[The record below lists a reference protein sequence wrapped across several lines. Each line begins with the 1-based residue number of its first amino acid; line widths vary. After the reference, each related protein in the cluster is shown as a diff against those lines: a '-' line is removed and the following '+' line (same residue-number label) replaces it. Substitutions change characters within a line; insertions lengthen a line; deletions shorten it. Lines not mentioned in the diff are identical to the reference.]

1 MNKKMIKRLTA
12 VVLSFSL
19 LLLTV
24 LPLMGTADELVVGE
38 SGGEPICT
46 CDMKC
51 SERTPNLDC
60 LACALDVSNCTGKE
74 PEAPKCFCD
83 IKCTKTTP
91 NMDCPICALDV
102 SGCIGKE
109 QEPSC
114 ICTNLCTEEQSNPDC
129 PVCRKDYTSCKGVPP
144 LQSEFSIDIVPPDG
158 WKTKETAVEFVLTDQ
173 TGAGFEKVEVKIEKN
188 GNWQDVTNSLIQK
201 ENEYFGQVEIAENST
216 IYVSVT
222 GKDEKVHEKS
232 RYIECFDRTAPTVRA
247 GVTGKL
253 LRVQAEDDLS
263 GVAAIYVDG
272 EKFTDLV
279 NETLDIGIQQLNS
292 DVEEFAV
299 QAVDKAGNQS
309 RLILVKNPNDQE
321 PKQEQPEEKEKQKKE
336 ECVPQTQTE
345 KETCPERVKASDTKP
360 SVSPDSTGSST
371 SSQVDSVKQS
381 VSSNT
386 VPKQTE
392 EREEVPL
399 TPNGQGTVV
408 DNASG
413 EDGKEFFTITTADN
427 NVFYLIVDRQREEE
441 NVYFLNTV
449 TETDLLSL
457 AQADEQSELV
467 LEPEEPPTCICTQRC
482 EAGEVNTLCPV
493 CRENRKACVGEVP
506 EKPEVEPKENN
517 AGLILFVVLTLAIGG
532 AVGWYFK
539 IYRPKQEF
547 IEDDDSEEEESEEF
561 GAETINEDEEE
572 NQAEETAEDVEYY
585 DDYPD
590 EEPIEEK
597 I

>member
-1 MNKKMIKRLTA
+1 MNKRMVKRLTA

-74 PEAPKCFCD
+74 PETPKCFCD

-91 NMDCPICALDV
+91 NMDCPICAMDV
-102 SGCIGKE
+102 SGCNGKE
-109 QEPSC
+109 QEATC
-114 ICTNLCTEEQSNPDC
+114 ICMNLCTEEQSNPDC
-129 PVCRKDYTSCKGVPP
+129 LVCSKDYTSCKGVPP
-144 LQSEFSIDIVPPDG
+144 LQSEFSIDIVPPTG

-173 TGAGFEKVEVKIEKN
+173 SGVGFEKVEVKMEKN
-188 GNWQDVTNSLIQK
+188 GNWQDVTDSLIQK
-201 ENEYFGQVEIAENST
+201 GNEYFGQVEIAENST

-222 GKDEKVHEKS
+222 GKDEKMYEKS

-247 GVTGKL
+247 GVAGKL

-292 DVEEFAV
+292 DVEEFVV

-309 RLILVKNPNDQE
+309 RLVLVKNPNDQE
-321 PKQEQPEEKEKQKKE
+321 PKKEQPEEKEEQKKE
-336 ECVPQTQTE
+336 ECVPQTE
-345 KETCPERVKASDTKP
+345 REPCPEQPEVSETKP
-360 SVSPDSTGSST
+360 SISSDTMGSST
-371 SSQVDSVKQS
+371 SNQKDYT
-381 VSSNT
+381 VSGT

-392 EREEVPL
+392 QREEIPL
-399 TPNGQGTVV
+399 TPNGQATVV
-408 DNASG
+408 DHASG
-413 EDGKEFFTITTADN
+413 ADGKEFFTITTANN
-427 NVFYLIVDRQREEE
+427 NVFYLIVDRQREKE
-441 NVYFLNTV
+441 NVYFLNAV
-449 TETDLLSL
+449 TETDLLPL
-457 AQADEQSELV
+457 AQADEQQELI
-467 LEPEEPPTCICTQRC
+467 LEPEEEPTCSCTQKC
-482 EAGEVNTLCPV
+482 EAGDVNTLCPV
-493 CRENRKACVGEVP
+493 CKENRKACVGEVP
-506 EKPEVEPKENN
+506 EEPEPEAKESN
-517 AGLILFVVLTLAIGG
+517 AGLILFVVLTLAVGG

-547 IEDDDSEEEESEEF
+547 MEDDDGEEEESEEF
-561 GAETINEDEEE
+561 GTETVNEDEEE
-572 NQAEETAEDVEYY
+572 NQPEETTEDVAYY

-590 EEPIEEK
+590 EEPLEE
-597 I
+597 

>member
-1 MNKKMIKRLTA
+1 MNKKMVKRLTA

-24 LPLMGTADELVVGE
+24 LPLIGTADELVVGE
-38 SGGEPICT
+38 SGEEPICT

-51 SERTPNLDC
+51 SATTLNLDC

-91 NMDCPICALDV
+91 NMDCPICAMDV

-114 ICTNLCTEEQSNPDC
+114 ICTNLYTEEQVNPDC
-129 PVCRKDYTSCKGVPP
+129 PVCRKDYTNCKGVPP
-144 LQSEFSIDIVPPDG
+144 LQSEFSIDILPPDG
-158 WKTKETAVEFVLTDQ
+158 WKTKETAVEFVLSDQ

-188 GNWQDVTNSLIQK
+188 GNWQDVTDRLIQK
-201 ENEYFGQVEIAENST
+201 GNEYFGQVEIAENST

-232 RYIECFDRTAPTVRA
+232 RYIECFDRTAPIVRA
-247 GVTGKL
+247 GIAGKL

-279 NETLDIGIQQLNS
+279 NETLDIGLQDLNS

-299 QAVDKAGNQS
+299 QAVDRAGNQS

-321 PKQEQPEEKEKQKKE
+321 PKQEQPEEKEEQKKE
-336 ECVPQTQTE
+336 ECVPQTQTG
-345 KETCPERVKASDTKP
+345 KETCPEQPAVSGTKP
-360 SVSPDSTGSST
+360 SVSSDTT
-371 SSQVDSVKQS
+371 
-381 VSSNT
+381 VSNASNQKDYTVSAT

-392 EREEVPL
+392 QREEIPL
-399 TPNGQGTVV
+399 TPNGQATVL
-408 DNASG
+408 DHASG

-441 NVYFLNTV
+441 NVYFLNAV

-457 AQADEQSELV
+457 AQADEQPELI
-467 LEPEEPPTCICTQRC
+467 LEPEEEPTCSCTQKC
-482 EAGEVNTLCPV
+482 EAGDVNTLCPV
-493 CRENRKACVGEVP
+493 CKENRKACVGEVP
-506 EKPEVEPKENN
+506 EEPKPEPKESN

-547 IEDDDSEEEESEEF
+547 VEDDDGEEEESEEF
-561 GAETINEDEEE
+561 GTETINEDEEE
-572 NQAEETAEDVEYY
+572 NQPEETTEDVAYY

-590 EEPIEEK
+590 EEPLEE
-597 I
+597 

>member
-1 MNKKMIKRLTA
+1 MNKKMVKRLTA

-51 SERTPNLDC
+51 SETTPNLDC

-91 NMDCPICALDV
+91 NMDCPVCALDV

-109 QEPSC
+109 QEASC
-114 ICTNLCTEEQSNPDC
+114 ICANLCTEEQNNPDC
-129 PVCRKDYTSCKGVPP
+129 PICRNDYTSCKGVPP
-144 LQSEFSIDIVPPDG
+144 LQSEFSIDIVPPNG

-188 GNWQDVTNSLIQK
+188 GNWQDVTDSLVQK
-201 ENEYFGQVEIAENST
+201 ENKYFGQVEIAENST

-222 GKDEKVHEKS
+222 GKDEKVYEKS
-232 RYIECFDRTAPTVRA
+232 RYIECFDRTAPIVRA
-247 GVTGKL
+247 GVSGKL
-253 LRVQAEDDLS
+253 LHVQAEDELS

-279 NETLDIGIQQLNS
+279 NETLDIGLQQLNS

-309 RLILVKNPNDQE
+309 RLVLVKNPNNQE
-321 PKQEQPEEKEKQKKE
+321 SKKEQTEEKEEQKKE
-336 ECVPQTQTE
+336 ECVPQTQTG
-345 KETCPERVKASDTKP
+345 KEPCPEQPEVSKTKP
-360 SVSPDSTGSST
+360 SVSSDTTGSST
-371 SSQVDSVKQS
+371 SNQKDYTKSS
-381 VSSNT
+381 VSAT
-386 VPKQTE
+386 VPKRIE
-392 EREEVPL
+392 PRAEIPL
-399 TPNGQGTVV
+399 TPNGQATVI
-408 DNASG
+408 DHASG
-413 EDGKEFFTITTADN
+413 EDGKEFFTITTANN

-441 NVYFLNTV
+441 NVYFLNAV

-457 AQADEQSELV
+457 AQADEQPELI
-467 LEPEEPPTCICTQRC
+467 LEPEEPTCSCMQKC
-482 EAGEVNTLCPV
+482 EAGDVNTLCPV
-493 CRENRKACVGEVP
+493 CKENRKACIGEVP
-506 EKPEVEPKENN
+506 EEPEPEAKESN
-517 AGLILFVVLTLAIGG
+517 AGLILFVVLALAVGG

-547 IEDDDSEEEESEEF
+547 IEDDDGEEEDSEEF
-561 GAETINEDEEE
+561 GTETINEDEEE
-572 NQAEETAEDVEYY
+572 NQPEETTEDVAYY

-590 EEPIEEK
+590 EEPPEES
-597 I
+597 

>member
-1 MNKKMIKRLTA
+1 MSKRMIKRLTA

-51 SERTPNLDC
+51 SATTPNLDC

-74 PEAPKCFCD
+74 LEAPKCFCD

-102 SGCIGKE
+102 SGCNGKE

-129 PVCRKDYTSCKGVPP
+129 PVCSKDYIGCKGVPP
-144 LQSEFSIDIVPPDG
+144 LQSEFSIDIVPPTG

-188 GNWQDVTNSLIQK
+188 GNWQDVTESLIQK
-201 ENEYFGQVEIAENST
+201 ENEYFGQAEIAENST

-222 GKDEKVHEKS
+222 GKDEKVYEKS
-232 RYIECFDRTAPTVRA
+232 RYIECFDRIAPTVQA
-247 GVTGKL
+247 GVEGKL
-253 LRVQAEDDLS
+253 LHIRAEDDLS

-279 NETLDIGIQQLNS
+279 NETLDIGLQELNS

-299 QAVDKAGNQS
+299 QAVDRAGNQS
-309 RLILVKNPNDQE
+309 RLVLVKNPIDKE
-321 PKQEQPEEKEKQKKE
+321 LPKEQTEEKEEQKKE
-336 ECVPQTQTE
+336 ECIPQTQTE
-345 KETCPERVKASDTKP
+345 KETCPEQVKASDTKP
-360 SVSPDSTGSST
+360 SVSSNVTGSNASNQKDYT
-371 SSQVDSVKQS
+371 
-381 VSSNT
+381 VSAT

-392 EREEVPL
+392 QRAEIPL
-399 TPNGQGTVV
+399 TPNGQATVL
-408 DNASG
+408 DHATG
-413 EDGKEFFTITTADN
+413 EDGKEFFTITTANN

-441 NVYFLNTV
+441 NVYFLNAV

-457 AQADEQSELV
+457 AQADEQLELI
-467 LEPEEPPTCICTQRC
+467 LEPEEEPTCSCTQKC
-482 EAGEVNTLCPV
+482 EVGDVNTLCPV
-493 CRENRKACVGEVP
+493 CKENRKACAGEVP
-506 EKPEVEPKENN
+506 EEPEVEPKESNV
-517 AGLILFVVLTLAIGG
+517 GLILFVVLTLAVGG
-532 AVGWYFK
+532 AVGWYLK

-561 GAETINEDEEE
+561 GTETINEDEEE
-572 NQAEETAEDVEYY
+572 NQPEETTEDVAYY

-590 EEPIEEK
+590 EEPLEE
-597 I
+597 

>member
-1 MNKKMIKRLTA
+1 MNKKMVKRLTA

-38 SGGEPICT
+38 SGGSPICT

-109 QEPSC
+109 QEATC

-129 PVCRKDYTSCKGVPP
+129 LVCSKDYTSCKGVPP
-144 LQSEFSIDIVPPDG
+144 LQSEFSIDIVPPTG

-173 TGAGFEKVEVKIEKN
+173 TDAGFKKVEVKIEKN
-188 GNWQDVTNSLIQK
+188 GNWQDVTDSLIQK
-201 ENEYFGQVEIAENST
+201 ENKYFGQVKIAENST

-279 NETLDIGIQQLNS
+279 NETLDIGLQELNS

-309 RLILVKNPNDQE
+309 RLVLVKNPNDQE
-321 PKQEQPEEKEKQKKE
+321 PKKEQTEEKEEQKKE
-336 ECVPQTQTE
+336 KCVPQTE
-345 KETCPERVKASDTKP
+345 KAPCPEQPAVSETKPPVSSNTTVSNASNQMDYTKP
-360 SVSPDSTGSST
+360 SVSA
-371 SSQVDSVKQS
+371 
-381 VSSNT
+381 T

-392 EREEVPL
+392 QREEMPL
-399 TPNGQGTVV
+399 TPNGQATVL
-408 DNASG
+408 DHATG

-441 NVYFLNTV
+441 NVYFLNAV

-457 AQADEQSELV
+457 AQADDQPELI
-467 LEPEEPPTCICTQRC
+467 LEPEEEPTCNCTQKC
-482 EAGEVNTLCPV
+482 EAGDVNTLCPV
-493 CRENRKACVGEVP
+493 CKENRKACVGEVTEEP
-506 EKPEVEPKENN
+506 EPEAKESN
-517 AGLILFVVLTLAIGG
+517 AGLILFVVLILAVGG
-532 AVGWYFK
+532 AVGWYLK

-547 IEDDDSEEEESEEF
+547 IEDDDGEEEESEEF
-561 GAETINEDEEE
+561 GTETINEDEEE
-572 NQAEETAEDVEYY
+572 NQPEETTEDVAYY

-590 EEPIEEK
+590 EEPLEE
-597 I
+597 

>member
-1 MNKKMIKRLTA
+1 MNKKMVKRLTA

-51 SERTPNLDC
+51 SETTPNLDC

-91 NMDCPICALDV
+91 NMDCPVCALDV

-109 QEPSC
+109 QEASC
-114 ICTNLCTEEQSNPDC
+114 ICANLCTEEQNNPDC
-129 PVCRKDYTSCKGVPP
+129 PICRNDYTSCKGVPP
-144 LQSEFSIDIVPPDG
+144 LQSEFSIDIVPPNG

-188 GNWQDVTNSLIQK
+188 GNWQDVTDSLVQK
-201 ENEYFGQVEIAENST
+201 ENKYFGQVEIAENST

-222 GKDEKVHEKS
+222 GKDEKVYEKS
-232 RYIECFDRTAPTVRA
+232 RYIECFDRTAPIVRA
-247 GVTGKL
+247 GVSGKL
-253 LRVQAEDDLS
+253 LHVQAEDELS

-279 NETLDIGIQQLNS
+279 NETLDIGLQQLNS

-309 RLILVKNPNDQE
+309 RLVLVKNPIYKE
-321 PKQEQPEEKEKQKKE
+321 PQKEQPEEKEEQKKE

-345 KETCPERVKASDTKP
+345 KAPCPEQPEVSKTKP
-360 SVSPDSTGSST
+360 SVSSDTTGSST
-371 SSQVDSVKQS
+371 SNQKDYTKSS
-381 VSSNT
+381 VSAT
-386 VPKQTE
+386 VPKRIE
-392 EREEVPL
+392 PRAEIPL
-399 TPNGQGTVV
+399 TPNGQATVL
-408 DNASG
+408 DHASG
-413 EDGKEFFTITTADN
+413 EDGKEFFTITTANN

-441 NVYFLNTV
+441 NVYFLNAV

-457 AQADEQSELV
+457 AQADEQPELI
-467 LEPEEPPTCICTQRC
+467 LEPEEEPTCSCTQKC
-482 EAGEVNTLCPV
+482 EAGDVNTLCPV
-493 CRENRKACVGEVP
+493 CKENRKACVGEVP
-506 EKPEVEPKENN
+506 EEPEPEAKESN
-517 AGLILFVVLTLAIGG
+517 AGLILFVVLALAVGG

-547 IEDDDSEEEESEEF
+547 IEDDDGEEEDSEEF
-561 GAETINEDEEE
+561 GTETINEDEEE
-572 NQAEETAEDVEYY
+572 NQPEETTEDVAYY

-590 EEPIEEK
+590 EEPLEES
-597 I
+597 

>member
-1 MNKKMIKRLTA
+1 MVKRLTA

-309 RLILVKNPNDQE
+309 RLILVKNPNTQE
-321 PKQEQPEEKEKQKKE
+321 PQKEQPEEKEEQKKE
-336 ECVPQTQTE
+336 EYVAQTQTE
-345 KETCPERVKASDTKP
+345 KEPCPEQPAVSETKP
-360 SVSPDSTGSST
+360 SVSSDTT
-371 SSQVDSVKQS
+371 
-381 VSSNT
+381 VSNASNQKNYTKPYVSAT
-386 VPKQTE
+386 VPKQTDQ
-392 EREEVPL
+392 REEIPL
-399 TPNGQGTVV
+399 TPNGQATVV
-408 DNASG
+408 DHASG
-413 EDGKEFFTITTADN
+413 ADGKEFFTITTANN
-427 NVFYLIVDRQREEE
+427 NVFYLIVDRQREKE
-441 NVYFLNTV
+441 NVYFLNAV
-449 TETDLLSL
+449 TETDLLPL
-457 AQADEQSELV
+457 AQADEQQELI
-467 LEPEEPPTCICTQRC
+467 LEPEEEPTCSCTQKC
-482 EAGEVNTLCPV
+482 EAGDVNTLCPV
-493 CRENRKACVGEVP
+493 CKENRKACVGEVSEELEP
-506 EKPEVEPKENN
+506 EPKESS
-517 AGLILFVVLTLAIGG
+517 AGLILFVVLTLAVGG

-547 IEDDDSEEEESEEF
+547 VEDDDGEEEESEEF
-561 GAETINEDEEE
+561 GTETVNEDEEE
-572 NQAEETAEDVEYY
+572 NQPEETTEDVAYY

-590 EEPIEEK
+590 EEPLEE
-597 I
+597 

>member
-1 MNKKMIKRLTA
+1 MSKRMIKRLTA

-38 SGGEPICT
+38 SGEEPICT

-51 SERTPNLDC
+51 SETTPNLDC

-109 QEPSC
+109 QEATC

-129 PVCRKDYTSCKGVPP
+129 LVCSKDYTSCKGVPP
-144 LQSEFSIDIVPPDG
+144 LQSEFSIDIVPPTG

-173 TGAGFEKVEVKIEKN
+173 TDAGFKKVEVKIEKN
-188 GNWQDVTNSLIQK
+188 GNWQDVTDSLIQK
-201 ENEYFGQVEIAENST
+201 ENKYFGQVKIAENST

-279 NETLDIGIQQLNS
+279 NETLDIGLQELNS

-309 RLILVKNPNDQE
+309 RLVLVKNPIYKELQ
-321 PKQEQPEEKEKQKKE
+321 KEQHEEKEEQKKE

-345 KETCPERVKASDTKP
+345 KEPCPEQPTVSETKP
-360 SVSPDSTGSST
+360 SVSSDTTVSNASNQMDYTKP
-371 SSQVDSVKQS
+371 S
-381 VSSNT
+381 VSAA

-392 EREEVPL
+392 QREEMPL
-399 TPNGQGTVV
+399 TPNGQATVL
-408 DNASG
+408 DHATE

-441 NVYFLNTV
+441 NVYFLNAV

-457 AQADEQSELV
+457 AQADEQPELI
-467 LEPEEPPTCICTQRC
+467 LEPEEEPTCSCTQKC
-482 EAGEVNTLCPV
+482 EAGDVNTLCPV
-493 CRENRKACVGEVP
+493 CKENRKGCVGEVP
-506 EKPEVEPKENN
+506 EEPKPEPKESN

-547 IEDDDSEEEESEEF
+547 VEDDDGEEEELEEF
-561 GAETINEDEEE
+561 GTETINEDEEE
-572 NQAEETAEDVEYY
+572 NQPEETTEDVAYY

-590 EEPIEEK
+590 EEPLEE
-597 I
+597 

>member
-1 MNKKMIKRLTA
+1 MNKKMKKRLTA

-24 LPLMGTADELVVGE
+24 LPLIGTADDLVVGE
-38 SGGEPICT
+38 SGGEIPAPTCT
-46 CDMKC
+46 CDIKC
-51 SERTPNLDC
+51 SETTSNLDC
-60 LACALDVSNCTGKE
+60 LVCALNVSNCTGEK
-74 PEAPKCFCD
+74 PETPKCFCD

-91 NMDCPICALDV
+91 NMDCLICALDV
-102 SGCIGKE
+102 SGCNGKE
-109 QEPSC
+109 PEPTC
-114 ICTNLCTEEQSNPDC
+114 ICTDLCTEGQSNPDC
-129 PVCRKDYTSCKGVPP
+129 SVCDRDYTNCNGMPP
-144 LQSEFSIDIVPPDG
+144 LQSGFSIEIVPPAG

-188 GNWQDVTNSLIQK
+188 GNWQDVTDNLIQK
-201 ENEYFGQVEIAENST
+201 ENEYWGQMEIAENST

-232 RYIECFDRTAPTVRA
+232 RYIECFDRIAPTVQA
-247 GVTGKL
+247 GVEGKL
-253 LRVQAEDDLS
+253 LHIRAEDDLS
-263 GVAAIYVDG
+263 GIAAIYVDG
-272 EKFTDLV
+272 EKFTNLV
-279 NETLDIGIQQLNS
+279 NETLDIGLQELS
-292 DVEEFAV
+292 DTVEEFAV

-309 RLILVKNPNDQE
+309 RLVLVKNPSYQE
-321 PKQEQPEEKEKQKKE
+321 PQKEQSEDRVEEAFPQAEKVSYPEESKIYE
-336 ECVPQTQTE
+336 
-345 KETCPERVKASDTKP
+345 TKP

-399 TPNGQGTVV
+399 TPNGQATVV
-408 DNASG
+408 DHASG

-449 TETDLLSL
+449 TKTDLLSL
-457 AQADEQSELV
+457 AQADEQPELV
-467 LEPEEPPTCICTQRC
+467 LEPEDPPTCICTQRC
-482 EAGEVNTLCPV
+482 EAGEINTLCPV
-493 CRENRKACVGEVP
+493 CRENRKACVGEAL
-506 EKPEVEPKENN
+506 EESEVEPKENN

-532 AVGWYFK
+532 AVGWYLK

-572 NQAEETAEDVEYY
+572 NQPEETAEDVEYY

>member
-1 MNKKMIKRLTA
+1 MNKKMVKRLTA

-24 LPLMGTADELVVGE
+24 LPLIGTADELVVGE
-38 SGGEPICT
+38 SGEEPICT

-51 SERTPNLDC
+51 SATTLNLDC

-91 NMDCPICALDV
+91 NMDCPICAMDV

-109 QEPSC
+109 QEASC

-129 PVCRKDYTSCKGVPP
+129 PVCRKDYTNCKGVPP
-144 LQSEFSIDIVPPDG
+144 LQSEFSIDIVPPIG

-201 ENEYFGQVEIAENST
+201 GNKYFGQVEIAENST

-279 NETLDIGIQQLNS
+279 NETLDIGLQQLNS

-309 RLILVKNPNDQE
+309 RLVLVKNPIYKE
-321 PKQEQPEEKEKQKKE
+321 LPKEQSEEKEEQRKE

-345 KETCPERVKASDTKP
+345 KETCPEQVKASDTKP
-360 SVSPDSTGSST
+360 SVSSDTMGSNVSNQMDYT
-371 SSQVDSVKQS
+371 RSS
-381 VSSNT
+381 VSAT
-386 VPKQTE
+386 APKQTE
-392 EREEVPL
+392 QREEIPL
-399 TPNGQGTVV
+399 TPNGQATVL
-408 DNASG
+408 DYASE
-413 EDGKEFFTITTADN
+413 EDGKEFFTITTANN

-441 NVYFLNTV
+441 NVYFLNAV

-457 AQADEQSELV
+457 AQADEQPELI
-467 LEPEEPPTCICTQRC
+467 LEPEEEPTCSCTQKC
-482 EAGEVNTLCPV
+482 EAGDVNTLCPV
-493 CRENRKACVGEVP
+493 CKENRKACVGEVP
-506 EKPEVEPKENN
+506 EEPEPEAKESN
-517 AGLILFVVLTLAIGG
+517 AGLILFVVLTLAVGG

-539 IYRPKQEF
+539 IYRPKHEF
-547 IEDDDSEEEESEEF
+547 VEDDDGEEEESEEF
-561 GAETINEDEEE
+561 GTETINEDEEE
-572 NQAEETAEDVEYY
+572 NQPEETTEDVAYY

-590 EEPIEEK
+590 EEPLEE
-597 I
+597 

>member
-188 GNWQDVTNSLIQK
+188 GNWQDVTDNLIQK
-201 ENEYFGQVEIAENST
+201 ENEYWGQMEIAENST

-232 RYIECFDRTAPTVRA
+232 RYIECFDRIAPTVQA
-247 GVTGKL
+247 GVEGKL
-253 LRVQAEDDLS
+253 LHIRAEDDLS
-263 GVAAIYVDG
+263 GIAAIYVDG
-272 EKFTDLV
+272 EKFTNLV
-279 NETLDIGIQQLNS
+279 NETLDIGLQELS
-292 DVEEFAV
+292 DAVEEFAV

-309 RLILVKNPNDQE
+309 RLVLVKNPSYQE
-321 PKQEQPEEKEKQKKE
+321 PQKEQSEDRVEESFPQAEKVSYPEESKIYE
-336 ECVPQTQTE
+336 
-345 KETCPERVKASDTKP
+345 TKP

-399 TPNGQGTVV
+399 TPNGQATVL
-408 DNASG
+408 DHATG
-413 EDGKEFFTITTADN
+413 EDGKEFFTITTAN
-427 NVFYLIVDRQREEE
+427 NNIFYLIVDRQREEE
-441 NVYFLNTV
+441 NVYFLNAV

-457 AQADEQSELV
+457 AQADEQPELI
-467 LEPEEPPTCICTQRC
+467 LEPEEEPTCNCTQKC

-493 CRENRKACVGEVP
+493 CRENRKGCVGEVP
-506 EKPEVEPKENN
+506 EEPEPEPKESN
-517 AGLILFVVLTLAIGG
+517 AGLILFVVLTLAVGG

-547 IEDDDSEEEESEEF
+547 IEDDDGEEEESEEF
-561 GAETINEDEEE
+561 GTETINEDEEE
-572 NQAEETAEDVEYY
+572 NQPEETTEDVAYY

>member
-1 MNKKMIKRLTA
+1 MSKRMIKRLTA

-51 SERTPNLDC
+51 SATTPNLDC

-74 PEAPKCFCD
+74 LEAPKCFCD

-102 SGCIGKE
+102 SGCNGKE

-129 PVCRKDYTSCKGVPP
+129 PVCSKDYIGCKGVPP
-144 LQSEFSIDIVPPDG
+144 LQSEFSIDIVPPTG

-173 TGAGFEKVEVKIEKN
+173 TGAGFDKVEVKIEKN
-188 GNWQDVTNSLIQK
+188 GNWQDMTGSLIQK
-201 ENEYFGQVEIAENST
+201 GNEYFGQVEIAENST

-247 GVTGKL
+247 GVSGKL

-279 NETLDIGIQQLNS
+279 NETLDIGLQQLNS

-299 QAVDKAGNQS
+299 QAMDKAGNQS
-309 RLILVKNPNDQE
+309 RLVLVKNPNTQE
-321 PKQEQPEEKEKQKKE
+321 PQKEQPEEKEEQKKE
-336 ECVPQTQTE
+336 EYVAQTQTE
-345 KETCPERVKASDTKP
+345 KEPCPEQPAVSETKP
-360 SVSPDSTGSST
+360 SVSSDTT
-371 SSQVDSVKQS
+371 
-381 VSSNT
+381 VSNASNQKNYTKPYVSAT
-386 VPKQTE
+386 VPKQTDQ
-392 EREEVPL
+392 REEIPL
-399 TPNGQGTVV
+399 TPNGQATVI
-408 DNASG
+408 DHASG
-413 EDGKEFFTITTADN
+413 EDGKEFFTITTANN

-441 NVYFLNTV
+441 NVYFLNAV

-457 AQADEQSELV
+457 AQADEQPELI
-467 LEPEEPPTCICTQRC
+467 LEPEEEPTCSCTQKC
-482 EAGEVNTLCPV
+482 EAGDVNTLCPV
-493 CRENRKACVGEVP
+493 CKENRKGCVGEVP
-506 EKPEVEPKENN
+506 EEPKPEPKESN
-517 AGLILFVVLTLAIGG
+517 AGLILFVVLTLAVGG

-547 IEDDDSEEEESEEF
+547 IEDDDGEEEEPEEF
-561 GAETINEDEEE
+561 GTETINEDEEE
-572 NQAEETAEDVEYY
+572 NQPEETTEDVAYY

-590 EEPIEEK
+590 EEPLEE
-597 I
+597 

>member
-1 MNKKMIKRLTA
+1 MNKKMKKRLTA

-24 LPLMGTADELVVGE
+24 LPLMGAADDLVVGE
-38 SGGEPICT
+38 SGGDIPAPTCT
-46 CDMKC
+46 CDIKC
-51 SERTPNLDC
+51 SETTSNLDC
-60 LACALDVSNCTGKE
+60 QVCALNVSNCTGEK
-74 PEAPKCFCD
+74 PEEPKCFCD

-114 ICTNLCTEEQSNPDC
+114 ICTDLCTEGQSNPDC
-129 PVCRKDYTSCKGVPP
+129 PVCRKDYTSCKGVPL
-144 LQSEFSIDIVPPDG
+144 LQSEFSIDIVPPTG

-173 TGAGFEKVEVKIEKN
+173 TDAGFEKVEVKIEKN
-188 GNWQDVTNSLIQK
+188 GNWQDVTDSLIQK
-201 ENEYFGQVEIAENST
+201 GNEYFGQVEIAENST

-263 GVAAIYVDG
+263 GVAAIYIDG
-272 EKFTDLV
+272 EKFTDLL
-279 NETLDIGIQQLNS
+279 NETLDIGLQQLNG

-299 QAVDKAGNQS
+299 QAVDRAGNQS

-321 PKQEQPEEKEKQKKE
+321 PKREQPEEKEEQKE
-336 ECVPQTQTE
+336 ECVAQTQTE
-345 KETCPERVKASDTKP
+345 KEPCPEQPAVSGTKP
-360 SVSPDSTGSST
+360 SVSSNTTVSNASNQMDYTKP
-371 SSQVDSVKQS
+371 S
-381 VSSNT
+381 VSAT

-392 EREEVPL
+392 QREEMPL
-399 TPNGQGTVV
+399 TPNGQATVL
-408 DNASG
+408 DHATG

-441 NVYFLNTV
+441 NVYFLNAV

-457 AQADEQSELV
+457 AQADEQPELI
-467 LEPEEPPTCICTQRC
+467 LEPEEEPTCSCTQKC
-482 EAGEVNTLCPV
+482 EAGDVNTLCPV
-493 CRENRKACVGEVP
+493 CKENRKACVGEVP
-506 EKPEVEPKENN
+506 EEPEPEAKESN
-517 AGLILFVVLTLAIGG
+517 AGLILFVVLTLAVGG

-547 IEDDDSEEEESEEF
+547 VEDDDGEEEETEEF
-561 GAETINEDEEE
+561 GTETINEDEEE
-572 NQAEETAEDVEYY
+572 NQPEETTEDVAYY

-590 EEPIEEK
+590 EEPLEE
-597 I
+597 